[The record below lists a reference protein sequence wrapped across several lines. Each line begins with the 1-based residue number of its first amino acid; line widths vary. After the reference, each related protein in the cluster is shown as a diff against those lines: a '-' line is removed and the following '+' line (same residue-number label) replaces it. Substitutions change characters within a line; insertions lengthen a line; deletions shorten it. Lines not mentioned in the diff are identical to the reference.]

1 METKKNYAGEQQP
14 MDEKGRY
21 TFKNFHKPQ
30 SIDNEIA
37 KLTEDRNKL
46 SFFDKRRMELTN
58 KIKELENQKQGENS
72 MESKKP
78 INNTPKE
85 EKPKIEAEKKPQIK
99 DDEETRKHK
108 QKQLDIVLEANPM
121 RDDYHRGIR
130 KIDDILSPSQAF
142 GEHTDD
148 NYAYPDFTYEDGQK
162 ALEKGKIT
170 IYSSKPIINGNFVSP
185 SKMLAQM
192 YAGNGKVYSLEVD
205 LNDVAWLDSDEGQ
218 VAKIKDYTKGYIENN
233 KWLNNFD
240 EQTRDNMIDGF
251 TKMPKNQQFYYSLND
266 KEKTSLVAMQM
277 NTWNIN
283 EYMSGRRKDFNDETK
298 KELDEQIK
306 NVKSAINQYDLEKPI
321 TLYRGVSKAE
331 FDGIEKDGKTT
342 SFKSASTNEK
352 TASNFAKNQG
362 GYIIEYR
369 VGKGG
374 RVADVDG
381 VPGADEDE
389 YLIDSDIP
397 YKKMTRN
404 GNRVIIE
411 I

>member
-1 METKKNYAGEQQP
+1 METKINNAGEQQP

-21 TFKNFHKPQ
+21 TFKNFHKP
-30 SIDNEIA
+30 
-37 KLTEDRNKL
+37 
-46 SFFDKRRMELTN
+46 
-58 KIKELENQKQGENS
+58 
-72 MESKKP
+72 
-78 INNTPKE
+78 
-85 EKPKIEAEKKPQIK
+85 
-99 DDEETRKHK
+99 
-108 QKQLDIVLEANPM
+108 
-121 RDDYHRGIR
+121 
-130 KIDDILSPSQAF
+130 
-142 GEHTDD
+142 HTS
-148 NYAYPDFTYEDGQK
+148 T
-162 ALEKGKIT
+162 
-170 IYSSKPIINGNFVSP
+170 
-185 SKMLAQM
+185 
-192 YAGNGKVYSLEVD
+192 
-205 LNDVAWLDSDEGQ
+205 
-218 VAKIKDYTKGYIENN
+218 KDYTKGYIENN

-240 EQTRDNMIDGF
+240 EQTRNNMIDGF

-381 VPGADEDE
+381 VPGANEDE

-397 YKKMTRN
+397 YKKITKN